1 MTELRECRVCGDSFE
16 PDSAMRKLCEGCRG
30 YGYRKTK
37 APGQPIRRIVH
48 KQHMTH
54 GSRR

>member
-1 MTELRECRVCGDSFE
+1 MTELRECHICGDAFE
-16 PDSAMRKLCEGCRG
+16 PDSAMRKLCSGCRE

-37 APGQPIRRIVH
+37 TPGHPIRRIAY
-48 KQHMTH
+48 KQTH

>member
-1 MTELRECRVCGDSFE
+1 MTELPECRVCGDSFE

-37 APGQPIRRIVH
+37 TPGQPIRRIVH